1 MTWPRK
7 RKDQPSFVLPLRL
20 PILGHAHNKSPHEE
34 VMGGNDIGDDNDND
48 VVQKGDDDV
57 VLELEGDT

>member
-1 MTWPRK
+1 MTP
-7 RKDQPSFVLPLRL
+7 
-20 PILGHAHNKSPHEE
+20 NKSPHEE